1 MVSTNSGLLWRYKNI
16 LGAPRWSSS
25 EHASIYCKA
34 EKLDN
39 NRFDVAGSHTD
50 AGKTQVYDDEENR
63 AVSQLEGAI
72 ESKTYLEPTLI
83 VVANDQFAKRYYPSG
98 FGQNECHFE
107 YWLGN

>member
-1 MVSTNSGLLWRYKNI
+1 MDYFGDTKIFLVLHDGVHLSM
-16 LGAPRWSSS
+16 PP
-25 EHASIYCKA
+25 IYCKA

-72 ESKTYLEPTLI
+72 ETKTYLEPTLI